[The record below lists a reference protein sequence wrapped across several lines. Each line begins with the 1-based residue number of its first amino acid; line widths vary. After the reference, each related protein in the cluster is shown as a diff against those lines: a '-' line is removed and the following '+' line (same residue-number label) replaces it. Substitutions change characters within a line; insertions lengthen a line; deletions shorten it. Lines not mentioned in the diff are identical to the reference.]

1 MRAVMCERFG
11 VYEATQLYYVALGC
25 FVVVGELVGHL
36 YKIDCYVYI
45 ILCVVCIVDERK
57 MAAAITNDIIL
68 SRTGR
73 EFGPDFMLN
82 VEKTG
87 PAGPIITTESSITE
101 VLNIVGYL
109 CNTTRGDN
117 STINGEGSLDK
128 MAYGVHDATGVYQN
142 GGVGAAAGTLYT
154 SAPNQLIDLDT
165 LNTTAAITAVAAGV
179 VANAFIPQGIL
190 PRAQDAMDPHAH
202 TPPIDIAAVATRI
215 TLMSDCVKQ
224 MINILENTRTI
235 FGPKG
240 WTALFSKVKGGGG
253 AKRTHRQHR
262 RKYSSK
268 HY

>member
-1 MRAVMCERFG
+1 
-11 VYEATQLYYVALGC
+11 
-25 FVVVGELVGHL
+25 
-36 YKIDCYVYI
+36 
-45 ILCVVCIVDERK
+45 
-57 MAAAITNDIIL
+57 MAALTNDIIL

-87 PAGPIITTESSITE
+87 PAGTTITPESSITE

-109 CNTTRGDN
+109 CNTSRVDAT
-117 STINGEGSLDK
+117 TINGEGSLDK
-128 MAYGVHDATGVYQN
+128 TAYGVHDPTGVYQN

-154 SAPNQLIDLDT
+154 STAAALFAMDT
-165 LNTTAAITAVAAGV
+165 LVAA
-179 VANAFIPQGIL
+179 APAADAFIPQGIL
-190 PRAQDAMDPHAH
+190 IRTRNTVTGDLHKIK
-202 TPPIDIAAVATRI
+202 PPVTINVASGKNEIT

-224 MINILENTRTI
+224 MINILEKTRNI

-240 WTALFSKVKGGGG
+240 WTALFNQVKGGGG
-253 AKRTHRQHR
+253 KNHAKRTHRQHR

>member
-1 MRAVMCERFG
+1 MA
-11 VYEATQLYYVALGC
+11 AA
-25 FVVVGELVGHL
+25 
-36 YKIDCYVYI
+36 
-45 ILCVVCIVDERK
+45 
-57 MAAAITNDIIL
+57 AAAITNDIIL

-73 EFGPDFMLN
+73 ELGPDFMLN

-87 PAGPIITTESSITE
+87 PAGPTITTESSITE

-109 CNTTRGDN
+109 CNTSRADD
-117 STINGEGSLDK
+117 STINGDGSLDK
-128 MAYGVHDATGVYQN
+128 TAYGVHDATGVYQN

-154 SAPNQLIDLDT
+154 STAAAALFAMDT
-165 LNTTAAITAVAAGV
+165 LVATAPA
-179 VANAFIPQGIL
+179 ANAFIPQGIL
-190 PRAQDAMDPHAH
+190 IRTRNAAPGGQH
-202 TPPIDIAAVATRI
+202 TIKPPVTINAVTGQAEIT

-240 WTALFSKVKGGGG
+240 WTALFNKVKGGGGG

>member
-1 MRAVMCERFG
+1 
-11 VYEATQLYYVALGC
+11 
-25 FVVVGELVGHL
+25 
-36 YKIDCYVYI
+36 
-45 ILCVVCIVDERK
+45 
-57 MAAAITNDIIL
+57 MAAAITNDMIL

-73 EFGPDFMLN
+73 ELGPDFMLN

-87 PAGPIITTESSITE
+87 PAGPTITPESSITE

-109 CNTTRGDN
+109 CNTSRAND

-128 MAYGVHDATGVYQN
+128 TVYGAHDATGVYQN

-154 SAPNQLIDLDT
+154 STAAAALFAMDT
-165 LNTTAAITAVAAGV
+165 LVATAPAAD
-179 VANAFIPQGIL
+179 AFIPQGIL
-190 PRAQDAMDPHAH
+190 IRARNPAPGGLH
-202 TPPIDIAAVATRI
+202 TIKPPVTINAATGQVEIT

-240 WTALFSKVKGGGG
+240 WTALFSQVKGGGG
-253 AKRTHRQHR
+253 GGGGGKHTHRKHR

>member
-1 MRAVMCERFG
+1 
-11 VYEATQLYYVALGC
+11 
-25 FVVVGELVGHL
+25 
-36 YKIDCYVYI
+36 
-45 ILCVVCIVDERK
+45 
-57 MAAAITNDIIL
+57 MAAAVGAITNDIIL

-87 PAGPIITTESSITE
+87 HAGPTITTESSITE

-109 CNTTRGDN
+109 CNTSRADN

-128 MAYGVHDATGVYQN
+128 TAYGVHDPTGVYQN
-142 GGVGAAAGTLYT
+142 NGVGAAAGTLYT
-154 SAPNQLIDLDT
+154 STAAALFAMDT
-165 LNTTAAITAVAAGV
+165 LVATAPVAD
-179 VANAFIPQGIL
+179 AFIPQGIL
-190 PRAQDAMDPHAH
+190 IR
-202 TPPIDIAAVATRI
+202 TRNAVAGGLHTI
-215 TLMSDCVKQ
+215 KPPVTINAATGQVEITTLMSDCVKQ

-240 WTALFSKVKGGGG
+240 WTALFNKVKGGGGG